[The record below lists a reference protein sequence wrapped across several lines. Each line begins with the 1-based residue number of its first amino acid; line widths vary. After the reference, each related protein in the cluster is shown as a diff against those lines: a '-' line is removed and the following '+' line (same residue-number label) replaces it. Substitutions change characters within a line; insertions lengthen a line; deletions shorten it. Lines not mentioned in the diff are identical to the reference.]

1 MDLIL
6 HHFDASPFA
15 EKARLIMGLKKLAWR
30 AVEIPMVPPKRDLTA
45 LTGGYRKTPV
55 LQIGAEIYCDTRRIA
70 RELETRFPTPT
81 LFPGGN
87 TGMAMALGAWS
98 DTRFFEPGAGLSM
111 GTNDQIPEAI
121 LKDRFAFFNFMD
133 FTTLPDALPHLF
145 GQLVAQAELVE
156 EQLAD
161 GRAFLFGDA
170 PGWADIN
177 AYFPVWMCRGNIA
190 RCAEYFAPYT
200 RMAAWEARMAALGH
214 GKRTD
219 IDAAEALTIARAT
232 PAAPGAGVAPGE
244 PLDLRAGDA
253 VSVEPDDY
261 GRVPVHGR
269 LITLNRREIAINRDD
284 DRAGNVN
291 VHFPRAG
298 YRVRRGSEP

>member
-15 EKARLIMGLKKLAWR
+15 EKVRLIMGLKGLSWCS
-30 AVEIPMVPPKRDLTA
+30 VQIPMVPPKPDLMS

-70 RELETRFPTPT
+70 RELEARHPAPT
-81 LFPGGN
+81 LFPAGN
-87 TGMAMALGAWS
+87 TGMALALGAWS

-111 GTNDQIPEAI
+111 GVNDQIPEAI
-121 LKDRFAFFNFMD
+121 LNDRFAFFNFMD
-133 FTTLPDALPHLF
+133 FAQLPAEIPHLF
-145 GQLVAQAELVE
+145 GQLLAQAELVE

-177 AYFPVWMCRGNIA
+177 AYFSVWMCRGNIA
-190 RCAEYFAPYT
+190 AVADYFAPYT
-200 RMAAWEARMAALGH
+200 RMAAWEARIMALGH
-214 GKRTD
+214 GTHTD
-219 IDAAEALTIARAT
+219 MDAADALARARTT
-232 PAAPGAGVAPGE
+232 PAVPGTGVAPGE
-244 PLDLRAGDA
+244 PLQLKAGDVVFVA
-253 VSVEPDDY
+253 PDDY

-298 YRVRRGSEP
+298 YRVQRED